1 MATEEGEE
9 TVGIQLE
16 VNLARHKDTAIVYGM
31 AMRKSRK
38 ASFHTFQ
45 LKNRNNDPGP

>member
-31 AMRKSRK
+31 AMRKNGK

-45 LKNRNNDPGP
+45 LKNRNNDPRP